1 MDKIKTRSISKKTM
15 DILHCKRQL
24 DYDFSVDHDEDDERH
39 YADMYIMND
48 GTIYRSQNGLRRS
61 KRMIQR
67 WATPTYFSHLKTKS
81 LVLKKHKVESLDEG
95 VIMSEMEAANIIL
108 ALKVPHF

>member
-1 MDKIKTRSISKKTM
+1 MY

-24 DYDFSVDHDEDDERH
+24 DYDFSGDHDDIHDERH

-48 GTIYRSQNGLRRS
+48 GTIYRSQKGLRRS

-67 WATPTYFSHLKTKS
+67 WATPTYFSHLKTNS
-81 LVLKKHKVESLDEG
+81 PVLKKHKVESIEEG
-95 VIMSEMEAANIIL
+95 VIMSEIEAANIIL
-108 ALKVPHF
+108 SLKVPHF